1 MKKIASFL
9 LVAVMLFSVD
19 PAYAWYGWGHHDR
32 GYRYY
37 RGHWWLGDAVVAGLV
52 AGAIITAL
60 PPRCNTVYI
69 GGAPYY
75 YDGTYYYQSGPSG
88 YVVVQPAAAPIV
100 MAQPAAPMVMAPAQ
114 IPAAV
119 AVPQIVQNNS
129 VTVRIKNR
137 NGSATSVMLVRNGN
151 GYVGPQGEYYEAM
164 PTKEQLSALYG

>member
-1 MKKIASFL
+1 MKKVIVFL
-9 LVAVMLFSVD
+9 FVVIMFFSSSLV
-19 PAYAWYGWGHHDR
+19 YAGHDGYHHSR
-32 GYRYY
+32 GYHYY
-37 RGHWWLGDAVVAGLV
+37 GGHWWLGDAVVAGLV
-52 AGAIITAL
+52 AGAIITGL
-60 PPRCNTVYI
+60 PPRCNTVYV

-75 YDGTYYYQSGPSG
+75 YDGTYYYQSGPAG
-88 YVVVQPAAAPIV
+88 YVVVQPAAPPVV